1 MSLCQIHREIESKV
15 MDFSA
20 HVPLAGEESITDYLF
35 WKWSLANRSQSHFT
49 AKSFTKS
56 EENKTTGAD
65 FEMEIWFVGDSYS
78 LPLLIQAK
86 KISSEHKSYRSAF
99 SYPNDT
105 KQQINTLLRYA
116 SQYKR
121 VPLYILYSQSAL
133 CPYSKTPDCG
143 VYIASAFDIERFANL
158 PNRTRLSKSKIL
170 DRCIHFHQLFCSLKQ
185 DDINN
190 PVSIQTITNRLEK
203 LLSKKSVLKSSFTE
217 QIENSKTEILPDYV
231 RLISESTQQQLDSDR
246 GLRQNIQ
253 NMIKN
258 NCSIETRKVVVVD
271 IR

>member
-1 MSLCQIHREIESKV
+1 M
-15 MDFSA
+15 
-20 HVPLAGEESITDYLF
+20 
-35 WKWSLANRSQSHFT
+35 
-49 AKSFTKS
+49 
-56 EENKTTGAD
+56 
-65 FEMEIWFVGDSYS
+65 
-78 LPLLIQAK
+78 
-86 KISSEHKSYRSAF
+86 
-99 SYPNDT
+99 
-105 KQQINTLLRYA
+105 
-116 SQYKR
+116 
-121 VPLYILYSQSAL
+121 
-133 CPYSKTPDCG
+133 
-143 VYIASAFDIERFANL
+143 
-158 PNRTRLSKSKIL
+158 
-170 DRCIHFHQLFCSLKQ
+170 KQ

-258 NCSIETRKVVVVD
+258 NYSIETRKVVVVD